1 MIQRMIWRQG
11 GRYGQIKLALKLA
24 GYPAT
29 NQEAGR

>member
-11 GRYGQIKLALKLA
+11 HHYRQVKLALKLA